1 MLRALTRC
9 ARLTTCALVLIGL
22 PLGAYAGQRAYVGQ
36 KATDGA
42 VTLYTQRFQ
51 ETLADGT
58 SVADL
63 AVRTVDG
70 FLQLTRKT
78 YPGGECRTETTAI
91 VDQAGFPVAAGAS
104 SSTTP
109 LFIVDDELVALV
121 RCVDAGCKARSGTPS
136 PGPEPFSVSWCD
148 TTALSNH
155 QCACHEVQAGK
166 IRARV
171 GTDCKRTPVTTSLI
185 NLLHWVYAAYI
196 IQDY

>member
-22 PLGAYAGQRAYVGQ
+22 PLGAYAGQRAAIGQ
-36 KATDGA
+36 KAADGA
-42 VTLYTQRFQ
+42 LTLYTQRFQ
-51 ETLADGT
+51 ETLEDGAA
-58 SVADL
+58 VADL

-91 VDQAGFPVAAGAS
+91 VDQAGFPVQAGAS
-104 SSTTP
+104 SSSKP
-109 LFIVDDELVALV
+109 LFIVDDAFVALV

-166 IRARV
+166 IHARV
-171 GTDCKRTPVTTSLI
+171 GTECRRSPVATSPI
-185 NLLHWVYAAYI
+185 SLLEWVYAAYI